1 MFTLVNGLA
10 WRATETADAFD
21 LKGRIL
27 GATLAIFFV
36 LSFFVAWS
44 WWVARRNVH
53 RWATYVYAFFLLVA
67 AGIFVYIAVEAPKV
81 RRKCHKLF
89 PKYLT
94 NYSHH

>member
-1 MFTLVNGLA
+1 VFTLATGLS

-21 LKGRIL
+21 LKGKIL
-27 GATLAIFFV
+27 GFTLGLFFL
-36 LSFFVAWS
+36 LSFFVSWS

-81 RRKCHKLF
+81 RRK
-89 PKYLT
+89 
-94 NYSHH
+94 